1 MEAMSAPCLM
11 IVAGERSGDL
21 YGAELALA
29 LRERLPEPKLF
40 GCGGEA
46 MRRAGVDTVVDA
58 HQLTMIGIT
67 EVIGGLPQA
76 YRAFHALL
84 AEVDKRAPQLAVLID
99 FPDFNLR
106 LAKRL
111 QKRGIRI
118 VYFVSPQV
126 WAWRK
131 SRLKELK
138 ARIDKMLCIFDF
150 EEAIYREAGIPVQYV
165 GHPLVDL
172 VRPRLTRDQFLGD
185 LGLDPG
191 ATTVALLP
199 GSREKEV
206 RNILPTMLEAAQRLS
221 LSHQAQF
228 VVALAPTLDTRWLR
242 TTLLEPSTGRATV
255 RVASHATYDAL
266 QHCEVAIVA
275 SGTATLEA
283 ALLERPMV
291 VVYRVSR
298 LTWRLGG
305 LLVHVPFYSMVN
317 ILARRPVVPELI
329 QNDFTPAKVAGRVEY
344 LLDHPQAREEMAQ
357 ELRALKDRLGAG
369 GAVGRAADTVVEVF
383 HSARAVQSDRS
394 QNPEDRRRKN
404 GPGR

>member
-1 MEAMSAPCLM
+1 MSKPSLM

-29 LRERLPEPKLF
+29 LGERLHGPEIF

-46 MRRAGVDTVVDA
+46 MRRAGVDTIVDA

-67 EVIGGLPQA
+67 EVIGGLPRA

-84 AEVDKRAPQLAVLID
+84 AEVDKRQPQLAVLID

-111 QKRGIRI
+111 KKRGIRV

-131 SRLKELK
+131 GRLRQLK
-138 ARIDKMLCIFDF
+138 ARIDKMLCIFQF
-150 EEAIYREAGIPVQYV
+150 EEAIYRKAGIPVEYV

-172 VRPRLTRDQFLGD
+172 VRPRLTREQFFGEI
-185 LGLDPG
+185 GLEP
-191 ATTVALLP
+191 ATPTVALLP

-206 RNILPTMLEAAQRLS
+206 RSILPTMLEAAHRLS
-221 LSHQAQF
+221 LTHKAQF
-228 VVALAPTLDTRWLR
+228 VVAVAPTLDTQWLEKAF
-242 TTLLEPSTGRATV
+242 LQPYAGRVTV
-255 RVASHATYDAL
+255 RTATQATYDAL
-266 QHCEVAIVA
+266 EHCDVAIVA

-283 ALLERPMV
+283 ALRERPMV

-298 LTWRLGG
+298 LTWLLGG
-305 LLVHVPFYSMVN
+305 LLVRVPFYSMVN
-317 ILARRPVVPELI
+317 ILAGKGVVPELI
-329 QNDFTPAKVAGRVEY
+329 QSDFTPAKVSGRVEY
-344 LLDHPQAREEMAQ
+344 LLDHPQAREVMAQ
-357 ELRALKDRLGAG
+357 ELRALKDHLGPG
-369 GAVGRAADTVVEVF
+369 GAVGRAADAVAEVL
-383 HSARAVQSDRS
+383 HSGTAAQGVRS
-394 QNPEDRRRKN
+394 QKSNERMTTP
-404 GPGR
+404 PAV

>member
-1 MEAMSAPCLM
+1 MSKPCLM
-11 IVAGERSGDL
+11 IVAGERSGEL

-29 LRERLPEPKLF
+29 LRERLHGPELF

-67 EVIGGLPQA
+67 EVIGGLPRA

-84 AEVDKRAPQLAVLID
+84 AEVDKRRPRLAVLID

-106 LAKRL
+106 LAKHL
-111 QKRGIRI
+111 KKRGIRV

-131 SRLKELK
+131 SRLKQLK

-150 EEAIYREAGIPVQYV
+150 EEAIYRRAGIPVEYV

-172 VRPRLTRDQFLGD
+172 ARPHLTREQFFAEI
-185 LGLDPG
+185 GLEPST
-191 ATTVALLP
+191 ATVALLP

-206 RNILPTMLEAAQRLS
+206 SHILPTMLEAANQLS
-221 LSHQAQF
+221 LTHKAQF
-228 VVALAPTLDTRWLR
+228 VVAVAPTPDTQWLEKA
-242 TTLLEPSTGRATV
+242 LLERYAGKAVVRTAT
-255 RVASHATYDAL
+255 HATSDAL
-266 QHCEVAIVA
+266 EHCEVAIIA

-283 ALLERPMV
+283 ALRARPMV
-291 VVYRVSR
+291 VVYRVSP
-298 LTWRLGG
+298 LTWLLGSA
-305 LLVHVPFYSMVN
+305 LVNVPFYSMVN
-317 ILARRPVVPELI
+317 ILAGKQVVPELI
-329 QNDFTPAKVAGRVEY
+329 QSDFTAAKVAGRVEY

-357 ELRALKDRLGAG
+357 ELRALQDRLGPG
-369 GAVGRAADTVVEVF
+369 GAIGRAADAAAAVF
-383 HSARAVQSDRS
+383 QPGGAAQGVRS
-394 QNPEDRRRKN
+394 QESE
-404 GPGR
+404 